1 MPVHAVTGT
10 VKLTLPMNHSLS
22 LLACA
27 VLIAVS
33 GAAGAQKANEKKLYC
48 WNDNGRKVCGDAL
61 PSTAVDSARTEF
73 SAKSGRTTGQVDRA
87 LTGAER
93 DAALAKAEAERA
105 AAAVA
110 EAAARR
116 DQAMAQSYATED
128 DLRRAFGERLAVLD
142 ETIKASRLGVAGR
155 RQTLVSLLR
164 RAGEDELHG
173 KAVAKA
179 TSNSIRTQHDQLI
192 HQQQM
197 LVQQLAAREVVDEEL
212 EAALVRYHA
221 LRNGKG

>member
-1 MPVHAVTGT
+1 MPAMSAVTARVRVAPVEDETIARAVRALDVAPDQRRFVGDT
-10 VKLTLPMNHSLS
+10 AFNLGDTLRDLMSE
-22 LLACA
+22 AMA
-27 VLIAVS
+27 VLADDTVVGFYRLDFTPRAV
-33 GAAGAQKANEKKLYC
+33 L
-48 WNDNGRKVCGDAL
+48 GRDHAEPTVGL
-61 PSTAVDSARTEF
+61 
-73 SAKSGRTTGQVDRA
+73 RA
-87 LTGAER
+87 FMIDQRHQGHGYG
-93 DAALAKAEAERA
+93 ALAIA
-105 AAAVA
+105 ACI
-110 EAAARR
+110 
-116 DQAMAQSYATED
+116 D